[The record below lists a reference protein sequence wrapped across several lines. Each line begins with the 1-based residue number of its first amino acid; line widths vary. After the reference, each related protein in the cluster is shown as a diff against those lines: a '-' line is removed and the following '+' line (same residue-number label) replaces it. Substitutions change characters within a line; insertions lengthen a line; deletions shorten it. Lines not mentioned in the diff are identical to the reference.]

1 VFHPDASAGARQA
14 LSVVNNRRGAEMGL
28 FASSPIALRI
38 FSLFAR
44 PWAYVLCNRLTHC
57 LGRLSRILDVTGIQ
71 EKKIELAHAGRLGQ
85 DDEVL
90 RIS

>member
-71 EKKIELAHAGRLGQ
+71 EKKNRACPCEETRT
-85 DDEVL
+85 
-90 RIS
+90 R